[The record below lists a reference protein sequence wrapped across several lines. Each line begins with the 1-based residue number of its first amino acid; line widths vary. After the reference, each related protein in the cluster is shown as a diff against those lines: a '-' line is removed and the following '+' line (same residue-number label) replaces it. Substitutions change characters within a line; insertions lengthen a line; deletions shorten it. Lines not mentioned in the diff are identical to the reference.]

1 MVNAVNKLIIFLS
14 LAIFVSCNEAGNKS
28 SLPTQTNTK
37 ADSKQSATNDDKN
50 DCDQLS
56 QKFTSYDQAINLV
69 RSSSFKISETVNTS
83 RSSWIRGAEYYSCD
97 GSTGY
102 FIIETPNRIYI
113 HADMPI
119 SVWQQFK
126 NARSFGSFYDYN
138 IKGRYRLYLGN

>member
-1 MVNAVNKLIIFLS
+1 MVSDLKKLIVFLS
-14 LAIFVSCNEAGNKS
+14 LAAFISCNEASDKS
-28 SLPTQTNTK
+28 SSPRQTNTNT
-37 ADSKQSATNDDKN
+37 DSKQSESSNNKH

-83 RSSWIRGAEYYSCD
+83 RSSWIRGAEFYSCD

-102 FIIETPNRIYI
+102 FIIETSNRIYI

-138 IKGRYRLYLGN
+138 IKGRYRLYLN